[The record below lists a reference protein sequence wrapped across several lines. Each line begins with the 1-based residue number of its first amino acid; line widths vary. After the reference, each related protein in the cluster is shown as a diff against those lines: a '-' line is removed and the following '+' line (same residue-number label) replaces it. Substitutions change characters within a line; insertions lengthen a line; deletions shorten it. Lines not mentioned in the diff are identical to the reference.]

1 MNTRKEIEI
10 TQKCVFRLL
19 DILEEVL
26 SLSDT
31 FLNITLHSVYL
42 SRSNLS

>member
-10 TQKCVFRLL
+10 IQKCVFRLL
-19 DILEEVL
+19 DILEQAL
-26 SLSDT
+26 SLFDT

-42 SRSNLS
+42 SPSNLP